1 MYVITKD
8 LVRNNCTYKCASY
21 DRIGILLDRNRAML
35 SAMYNA
41 YQNHITYVPMDPFLP
56 DERIDKIVADSQL
69 DCIITCEKYKS
80 RIKNC
85 DVTLVNEDDVIQFEQ
100 SRKYNDVAYILYT
113 SGSTG
118 TPNGVEVTYEALKN
132 LIEGVSSVIDF
143 SPNKRIACF
152 TNVSFDIFFLES
164 IMALE
169 KGLSVVLADE
179 YEQKNPKL
187 MAKLISDNRVDMI
200 QMTPSRMQLL
210 INHDPEL
217 KHLTN
222 VKEIMIGGEAFPLT
236 MLKILQEKTC
246 AKIYNMYGPTETTV
260 WSTISDL
267 TCKNRIDIGTPILN
281 TQIYIVDS
289 DMNIVPDGE
298 KGEIC
303 IAGKGLA
310 KGYLEQVDLTAEKF
324 VYLPQYPTVKVYRTG
339 DYGRYLTYGAL
350 ECLGRMDN
358 QIKIRGHRIEL
369 EEVEYNITQFDGIVQ
384 SVVIATNVG
393 ELEYKLEA
401 FFTSS
406 NDVDIEKLREFLQE
420 KIPNYM
426 IPLLYKRV
434 DSFMY
439 TPNGKIDR
447 KRVRECFEYFDDHPS
462 EKTSGAQILTDFQKE
477 ILGVILSNIEDKS
490 IFLEPQTDLSNA
502 GMDSITFIKIVVS
515 LEATYDFEFSD
526 EKLLMSEFPTVKSLI
541 EYVESELG
549 GHI

>member
-1 MYVITKD
+1 MYAITRD
-8 LVRNNCTYKCASY
+8 LVRNNCTYKCDSY

-35 SAMYNA
+35 SAIYSA
-41 YQNHITYVPMDPFLP
+41 FQNHITYVPMDPSLP
-56 DERIDKIVADSQL
+56 NERINRLVEDSQL
-69 DCIITCEKYKS
+69 DCVITSKKYKS

-100 SRKYNDVAYILYT
+100 SRKHNDVAYVLYT

-118 TPNGVEVTYEALKN
+118 TPKGVEVTHESLEN
-132 LIEGVSSVIDF
+132 FIEGVSAVIDF
-143 SPNKRIACF
+143 STNKRIACL
-152 TNVSFDIFFLES
+152 TNISFDIFFLES

-169 KGLSVVLADE
+169 KGLSVILADE

-187 MAKLISDNRVDMI
+187 IAKLILDNRVDMI

-210 INHDPEL
+210 INYDPKLECL
-217 KHLTN
+217 LN

-246 AKIYNMYGPTETTV
+246 ARIYNMYGPTETTV

-267 TCKNRIDIGTPILN
+267 TCRNQIDIGTPIIN
-281 TQIYIVDS
+281 TQIYIVDP

-310 KGYLEQVDLTAEKF
+310 KGYVGQPDLTAEKF
-324 VYLPQYPTVKVYRTG
+324 VYLPQYPNVKVYRTG
-339 DYGRYLTYGAL
+339 DYGKHLTNGAL
-350 ECLGRMDN
+350 DFLGRTDN

-369 EEVEYNITQFDGIVQ
+369 EEIEYNINQFDGIIQ

-393 ELEYKLEA
+393 ESEYKLEA

-420 KIPNYM
+420 KIPSYM

-434 DSFMY
+434 DSFVY
-439 TPNGKIDR
+439 TSNGKVDR
-447 KRVRECFEYFDDHPS
+447 KRVEECIEHFDNHPS
-462 EKTSGAQILTDFQKE
+462 EKNDCVQILTDFQKE
-477 ILGVILSNIEDKS
+477 ILDVIVSNIEDKLIS
-490 IFLEPQTDLSNA
+490 IDPTTDLSIV

-515 LEATYDFEFSD
+515 LEVAYGIEFSD
-526 EKLLMSEFPTVKSLI
+526 EKILMSEFPTVKTLI
-541 EYVESELG
+541 EYVESEIG
-549 GHI
+549 SHM